1 MEEAGYF
8 VIEIESMKQLLTKL
22 PIDILEHQSIDVAD
36 ELRRIDELEIA
47 LEKKRELKKSLES
60 YKVISDKEI
69 EKRIQ

>member
-60 YKVISDKEI
+60 YKVILDKEI